1 MALSTQQ
8 QQAVNKFAS
17 HNGPLIIA
25 TDFDGVLA
33 PLVDDPNRSRP
44 LPRSVTALQRL
55 ANSRGGLVHVAYVS
69 GRRIDEL
76 VQLAKPAPGSHLY
89 GTHGAQTGYIDSTGQ
104 LVANHTQL
112 SSHQTE
118 TLAAARA
125 RAEKLAASADG
136 AWVEVKET
144 SIVLHTRLAS
154 DRATALIEPDFRDYV
169 ATLDAHAIL
178 GHDVTEVSV
187 TDATKGKAITALR
200 AELGATSVAYFGDDV
215 TDETVFSIL
224 TEDDLGV
231 KVGPGDT
238 AAAYRV
244 ESPTDV
250 AYLLEEIADKVN
262 AGL

>member
-1 MALSTQQ
+1 MALSTQL

-44 LPRSVTALQRL
+44 LPRSVAALQRL

-89 GTHGAQTGYIDSTGQ
+89 GTHGAQRGYIDSTGQ
-104 LVANHTQL
+104 LVANRTQL
-112 SSHQTE
+112 NSHQTE

-169 ATLDAHAIL
+169 AALDAHVIL

-200 AELGATSVAYFGDDV
+200 AELGAASVAYFGDDV

-224 TEDDLGV
+224 TEADLGV

-250 AYLLEEIADKVN
+250 AYLLEEIADKVSV
-262 AGL
+262 GL

>member
-1 MALSTQQ
+1 
-8 QQAVNKFAS
+8 
-17 HNGPLIIA
+17 
-25 TDFDGVLA
+25 
-33 PLVDDPNRSRP
+33 
-44 LPRSVTALQRL
+44 
-55 ANSRGGLVHVAYVS
+55 
-69 GRRIDEL
+69 
-76 VQLAKPAPGSHLY
+76 
-89 GTHGAQTGYIDSTGQ
+89 
-104 LVANHTQL
+104 
-112 SSHQTE
+112 
-118 TLAAARA
+118 
-125 RAEKLAASADG
+125 
-136 AWVEVKET
+136 
-144 SIVLHTRLAS
+144 
-154 DRATALIEPDFRDYV
+154 
-169 ATLDAHAIL
+169 L